1 MFDKE
6 NFKLSILIPCYN
18 EVSSIDLIINKVLK
32 NLELFNFSNYEIVY
46 CG

>member
-18 EVSSIDLIINKVLK
+18 EVSSIDLIINKVLIIAEAVV
-32 NLELFNFSNYEIVY
+32 NHN
-46 CG
+46 GG